1 MVLEFLFNPLLSL
14 SPALAV
20 LIFSGIILVIINV
33 FYKVLINQ
41 NAAKAIKDRQKE
53 ISKKLQA
60 ERKAGNTDKMNALMK
75 ESLQENSK
83 LMRMTLKP
91 MIVSFIIVI
100 IFLPWLHSVYGDGF
114 GQISDSKGTVKLN
127 GVDYSFSIDNNGIT
141 VDNAAAYK
149 GPCDAQCVAVNGNAY
164 EITRE
169 GDKVKFGPIV
179 ASLPFALPLLGY
191 TAGWLG
197 WYILVSIPLVIIIRK
212 LMKIYV

>member
-14 SPALAV
+14 QSALAV
-20 LIFSGIILVIINV
+20 LIFSAVILVIINV
-33 FYKVLINQ
+33 FYKILINQ
-41 NAAKAIKDRQKE
+41 RAAKAIKDRQKE
-53 ISKKLQA
+53 LSKKMQD
-60 ERKAGNTDKMNALMK
+60 ERKAGHTDKMNALMK

-91 MIVSFIIVI
+91 MIVSFIVVI
-100 IFLPWLHSVYGDGF
+100 IFLPWLQSVYGDRL
-114 GQISDSKGTVKLN
+114 GQANNDTGTIGLGNVNYTFTVNGGYASIAGSAEHKG
-127 GVDYSFSIDNNGIT
+127 G
-141 VDNAAAYK
+141 
-149 GPCDAQCVAVNGNAY
+149 CDAQCLRIDGRSY

-169 GDKVKFGPIV
+169 GGNTKFAPIV
-179 ASLPFALPLLGY
+179 AIFPFALPLFGN